1 MANYPDVDLP
11 VGDDLIDIVKLNNKF
26 DSAKDAKKHKV
37 TRWRR
42 NEELYSGQILKP
54 FNLPKYK
61 SRIEPNFIHSI
72 LETIYSILTDR
83 NPKVDVMPKREDQVD
98 SSRIAQEAIENEM
111 SNAKA
116 NRAVA
121 NMKRDGLLYGNGFL
135 KVAIEEGVINY
146 SVPDPYTVFIDPLAT
161 SIEDAKCVIFATPQY
176 VSDIKDQYGKKVPA
190 EGTLNEYKSFVKDT
204 QKYATDRVNFG
215 DLEAKGPQE
224 NMNDNDYGGGQALVK
239 EAWYWE
245 NDRLMLATWSGKTLL
260 QKTEAPYDFIP
271 LVCFQ
276 NYQDAHSIWGKGEP
290 EIIESLAVGTSISLS
305 QAMDNLIYHGNPAV
319 VMSKSM
325 AKTSGNR
332 PTDKP
337 GQVYYT
343 GGPHESVTRLP
354 AGNISASSLPL
365 AESMMK
371 MTDIVSGVHDITQG
385 RNPSGVTASRAIQ
398 QLQEASQQI
407 IRTKE
412 REVGQDAI
420 ISMYRLTLN
429 LLVNNYEQPINV
441 RRITETGYEFEQVN
455 PYDLSQ
461 DLDFKYIPGSSMPES
476 RANRFD
482 QALDLVQ
489 LGLLDQEKFWRWT
502 QKDISKEILEEMLE
516 QKKQQQEALQQQ
528 QQIMETST
536 DEDEIMNAQ
545 LAMRQLMGMNDEQPA

>member
-1 MANYPDVDLP
+1 
-11 VGDDLIDIVKLNNKF
+11 
-26 DSAKDAKKHKV
+26 
-37 TRWRR
+37 
-42 NEELYSGQILKP
+42 
-54 FNLPKYK
+54 
-61 SRIEPNFIHSI
+61 
-72 LETIYSILTDR
+72 
-83 NPKVDVMPKREDQVD
+83 
-98 SSRIAQEAIENEM
+98 
-111 SNAKA
+111 
-116 NRAVA
+116 
-121 NMKRDGLLYGNGFL
+121 
-135 KVAIEEGVINY
+135 
-146 SVPDPYTVFIDPLAT
+146 
-161 SIEDAKCVIFATPQY
+161 
-176 VSDIKDQYGKKVPA
+176 
-190 EGTLNEYKSFVKDT
+190 
-204 QKYATDRVNFG
+204 
-215 DLEAKGPQE
+215 
-224 NMNDNDYGGGQALVK
+224 
-239 EAWYWE
+239 
-245 NDRLMLATWSGKTLL
+245 MLATWSGKTLL

-290 EIIESLAVGTSISLS
+290 EIIESSAVGTSISLS

-325 AKTSGNR
+325 AKTAGNR

>member
-1 MANYPDVDLP
+1 MKYPDVDLNE
-11 VGDDLIDIVKLNNKF
+11 GEDLDQIRKLEVKFESSKN
-26 DSAKDAKKHKV
+26 AKKHKIN
-37 TRWRR
+37 RWRR
-42 NEELYSGQILKP
+42 NEELYNGQMLKP

-61 SRIEPNFIHSI
+61 SRIEPNFVHSI
-72 LETIYSILTDR
+72 LETIYSIMTDR
-83 NPKVDVMPKREDQVD
+83 NPKVDIMPKREDQVD
-98 SSRIAQEAIENEM
+98 SARIAQEAMENEM
-111 SNAKA
+111 ANAKA

-121 NMKRDGLLYGNGFL
+121 NMKRDGLLYGNGFI
-135 KVAIEEGVINY
+135 KITIEDGVINY

-176 VSDIKDQYGKKVPA
+176 ILDIEDKYGKKVPP
-190 EGTLNEYKSFVKDT
+190 EGTLNEYKSFVKSSGR
-204 QKYATDRVNFG
+204 YG
-215 DLEAKGPQE
+215 DEKVRFEQIESIGPQE
-224 NMNDNDYGGGQALVK
+224 DNLDNEYGGGQALVK
-239 EAWYWE
+239 EAWYYE
-245 NDRLMLATWSGKTLL
+245 DEEISVATWCGKTLL
-260 QKTEAPYDFIP
+260 QKTKSPYKFIP

-276 NYQDAHSIWGKGEP
+276 NYQDAHTVWGKGEP
-290 EIIESLAVGTSISLS
+290 EIVESLVVGTSISLS
-305 QAMDNLIYHGNPAV
+305 QAMDNLIYHGNPAI
-319 VMSKSM
+319 VMSKAM

-337 GQVYYT
+337 GQIFYT
-343 GGPHESVTRLP
+343 GGPHESVQRLP
-354 AGNISASSLPL
+354 AGNISSSSIPM
-365 AESMMK
+365 ADSMMK

-420 ISMYRLTLN
+420 ISMYRITLQ
-429 LLVNNYEQPINV
+429 LLVNNYEQPINI
-441 RRITETGYEFEQVN
+441 RRITDTGYEFDQVN
-455 PYDLSQ
+455 PYELSE

-516 QKKQQQEALQQQ
+516 QKRQREEAIQQQV
-528 QQIMETST
+528 QIMNTST
-536 DEDEIMNAQ
+536 DEDEIMDAQ
-545 LAMRQLMGMNDEQPA
+545 LKYREMMGMNDEQEA